1 MPERQNYISRAV
13 IEKIQASAQQI
24 DEMESFPHENFRLLA
39 EQGLF
44 GLHISKKYGGS
55 EQSFY
60 TNAKVVEEVANVC
73 ASTSVLLCTQAL
85 TTCLL
90 ELGGNEDQKSNYL
103 RALAEGKYPGAF
115 CVTEKQAGSDVSNI
129 QTQAVFNDDSYVLTG
144 EKSFIT
150 NAGEAGA
157 YLVLAR
163 TGSHPTKGLSFFV
176 VEACAPGLE
185 FGEHVET
192 LGVRGSSVGTVILN
206 KVRVPKENMLG
217 IEGSG
222 FKLLMKT
229 FNRSRTLVGAQGVGI
244 AKGAF
249 QIALNYLKERIQFG
263 KPLSEQPMIQGM
275 LAELGTKI
283 ITAELLVK
291 EAAMHIDKETSEIE
305 KYASM
310 AKYYATDMAMQVTT
324 DAVQLLGG
332 YGFTK
337 LYPLERMMR
346 DAKVTQIYDG
356 TNQIQRIIIAR
367 QLLKE

>member
-1 MPERQNYISRAV
+1 MLFCMLAIGHV
-13 IEKIQASAQQI
+13 IEKIQAHAQQV
-24 DEMESFPHENFRLLA
+24 DEMQSFPHENFRLLA
-39 EQGLF
+39 DEGLF
-44 GLHISKKYGGS
+44 GLHIAKRYGGS

-60 TNAKVVEEVANVC
+60 VSAQAVEEVAKVC

-90 ELGGNEDQKSNYL
+90 DLGGNEEQKANYL
-103 RALAEGKYPGAF
+103 RALVAGKYPGAF
-115 CVTEKQAGSDVSNI
+115 CVTEEQAGSDVSNI
-129 QTQAVFNDDSYVLTG
+129 QTQAVYDDGSYILTG
-144 EKSFIT
+144 EKRFIT

-163 TGSHPTKGLSFFV
+163 TGEHPTRGLSFFI
-176 VEACAPGLE
+176 VEATAPGVE
-185 FGEHVET
+185 FGECIET
-192 LGVRGSSVGTVILN
+192 LGVRGSSVGAVIFN
-206 KVRVPKENMLG
+206 KVRVPKENLLG

-249 QIALNYLKERIQFG
+249 QIALDYLKARNQFG

-283 ITAELLVK
+283 VAAELLVK
-291 EAAMHIDKETSEIE
+291 TATEHIDEQTNEME
-305 KYASM
+305 KHASM
-310 AKYYATDMAMQVTT
+310 AKYYATDVAMQVTT

-332 YGFTK
+332 NGFTT

-356 TNQIQRIIIAR
+356 TNQIQRVIIAR
-367 QLLKE
+367 QLLK